1 MIFLYCA
8 SSKKNVPQEKIST
21 ENDWRPP
28 SRGET
33 PLSPGTVKVKAGITS
48 IDEHKQNIVVRI
60 ERVIG
65 YGPATPILPVGSE
78 IQIELSSSLQEK
90 LKSSKEF
97 SLIQGDTA
105 TITMKHDQHLTS
117 DVTSSQWRIIQIHE

>member
-8 SSKKNVPQEKIST
+8 SSKKKVPQEKIST

-65 YGPATPILPVGSE
+65 YGPATPILPAGKIE
-78 IQIELSSSLQEK
+78 IIE
-90 LKSSKEF
+90 
-97 SLIQGDTA
+97 
-105 TITMKHDQHLTS
+105 
-117 DVTSSQWRIIQIHE
+117 RIFFDPGRYSNNHNET